1 MFSKCSCG
9 VILPIFLLFLAFENA
24 IVCSVS
30 FHPFRHFVTIT
41 RHRHEVIRLCFRA
54 GIGFQGLF
62 HDLSKYSPTEF
73 IPGAKYYTGSQ
84 SPNNGERNDK
94 GYSLAWMHHKGRN
107 KHHFEFWYDYEMATK
122 KIVPMDMPDRY
133 IKEMFCDRVA
143 ASKTYNRANYTQE
156 SPLLYLTRSTAHE
169 KMTAKTYRKLLY
181 LLRMLAEKGEKS
193 TLRFMKNTKVLPEA
207 DVAGPVESEPVKP

>member
-143 ASKTYNRANYTQE
+143 ASKTYNRADYTQE

>member
-1 MFSKCSCG
+1 MLKFRK
-9 VILPIFLLFLAFENA
+9 NA
-24 IVCSVS
+24 IIGFVK
-30 FHPFRHFVTIT
+30 FHPIKHFLTIT
-41 RHRHEVIRLCFRA
+41 KHRNEVVRLCFKA

-73 IPGAKYYTGSQ
+73 IPGAKYYLGDQ

-122 KIVPMDMPDRY
+122 KLVPIDMPDRY

-143 ASKTYNRANYTQE
+143 ASKTYNKLTYTQE
-156 SPLLYLTRSTAHE
+156 SPLLYLTRSTARE
-169 KMTAKTYRKLLY
+169 KMTEKTYKKLLF
-181 LLRMLAEKGEKS
+181 LLKMLAEKGEKE
-193 TLRFMKNTKVLPEA
+193 TLLFMRRTKVLPEA
-207 DVAGPVESEPVKP
+207 E

>member
-1 MFSKCSCG
+1 M
-9 VILPIFLLFLAFENA
+9 
-24 IVCSVS
+24 S

-181 LLRMLAEKGEKS
+181 LLRMLAEKGEKA

-207 DVAGPVESEPVKP
+207 EMAGPVDSEPAKT